1 MNKSTVRFLYNLTL
15 DKKRRICYNRHEV
28 IKMGRPKK
36 EGGLSPTDY
45 KREFNEKN
53 YDRLAGYVRRGK
65 KDRYK
70 AAAAAMGCS
79 MNKFM
84 EQAMDKLA
92 AEVLGEE
99 MAEE

>member
-1 MNKSTVRFLYNLTL
+1 
-15 DKKRRICYNRHEV
+15 
-28 IKMGRPKK
+28 MGRPKK
-36 EGGLSPTDY
+36 ENGMSATDY
-45 KREFNEKN
+45 KREFNEKT
-53 YDRLAGYVRRGK
+53 YDRLAGYVKRGK

-79 MNKFM
+79 VNKFM

-99 MAEE
+99 MTEE